1 MVKKFKIVASAALA
15 FVMACAMAGCSSSS
29 GESSAS
35 ASASAS
41 ASSSASASG
50 ETASSDDV
58 IKIGI
63 IQLLEHDA
71 LDSAREGFIQ
81 TLKDNGY
88 IDGENIIIDYQ
99 NAQNDQS
106 NLKTISQR
114 FVQEEDDLI
123 LAIAT
128 GAAQSVAAETSE
140 IPILGTAITDYEAAQ
155 LVESNDAPGGNV
167 SGTTDLNP
175 VDKQL
180 DLLKEMLPEAKTLG
194 ILYNSSEVNSEIQAQ
209 MAEEAAQALGL
220 ECKTATVTNT
230 NDIAQV
236 MESIAADVDAIYIP
250 TDNTFA
256 SAMATVAKVAEQY
269 GIPTICGES
278 GMVQNGGLATVGI
291 DYYKLGCQTGEMA
304 VRILK
309 DGANVAEMPIEGLED
324 ANVCIN
330 LDEAAAI
337 GYEFPQSVIDKAN
350 ITIKDGEV
358 IEN

>member
-1 MVKKFKIVASAALA
+1 MVKKFKIAASAALA

-35 ASASAS
+35 G
-41 ASSSASASG
+41 SASASG
-50 ETASSDDV
+50 ETASNGV

-88 IDGENIIIDYQ
+88 VDGENIVIDYQ

-114 FVQEEDDLI
+114 FVQEGDDLI

-180 DLLKEMLPEAKTLG
+180 DLLKEMLPDAKTLG

-236 MESIAADVDAIYIP
+236 MESIASDVDAIYIP

-269 GIPTICGES
+269 KVPTICGES

-337 GYEFPQSVIDKAN
+337 GYEFPQSIIDRAN
-350 ITIKDGEV
+350 IIVQDGEV

>member
-1 MVKKFKIVASAALA
+1 MGKRLRTAVTSVLALA
-15 FVMACAMAGCSSSS
+15 MAAVMAGCSSSGSAS
-29 GESSAS
+29 GTGASSAG
-35 ASASAS
+35 AS
-41 ASSSASASG
+41 ASSQEESKATAESG
-50 ETASSDDV
+50 T

-71 LDSAREGFIQ
+71 LDSAREGFVK
-81 TLKDNGY
+81 TLNENGY
-88 IDGENIIIDYQ
+88 IDGQNIIIDYQ

-128 GAAQSVAAETSE
+128 GAAQSVAAETSD

-155 LVESNDAPGGNV
+155 LVDSSEAPGGNV

-180 DLLKEMLPEAKTLG
+180 ALLKEMLPEAKTLG

-209 MAEEAAQALGL
+209 MAQAAAEALGL

-236 MESIAADVDAIYIP
+236 MESIAGDVDAIYIP

-256 SAMATVAKVAEQY
+256 SAMATVSKVAEEY
-269 GIPTICGES
+269 RVPTICGES
-278 GMVQNGGLATVGI
+278 GMVKSGGLATVGI
-291 DYYKLGCQTGEMA
+291 DYYKLGCQTAEMA
-304 VRILK
+304 IRILR
-309 DGANVAEMPIEGLED
+309 DGEDVSKMPIEGLED
-324 ANVCIN
+324 TDVCIN
-330 LDEAAAI
+330 LDEAQNI
-337 GYEFPQSVIDKAN
+337 EYEFPQSVIDKAT
-350 ITIKDGEV
+350 ITVKDGEV
-358 IEN
+358 IQK

>member
-1 MVKKFKIVASAALA
+1 MVKKFKIAASAALA

-35 ASASAS
+35 G
-41 ASSSASASG
+41 SASASG
-50 ETASSDDV
+50 ETASNGV

-88 IDGENIIIDYQ
+88 VDGENIVIDYQ

-114 FVQEEDDLI
+114 FVQEGDDLI

-180 DLLKEMLPEAKTLG
+180 DLLKEMLPDAKTLG
-194 ILYNSSEVNSEIQAQ
+194 ILYNSSAVNSEIQAQ

-236 MESIAADVDAIYIP
+236 MESIASDVDAIYIP

-269 GIPTICGES
+269 KVPTICGES

-337 GYEFPQSVIDKAN
+337 GYEFPQSIIDRAN
-350 ITIKDGEV
+350 IIVQDGEV

>member
-1 MVKKFKIVASAALA
+1 MNKLRGVNIMLKKIKFAAAAALA
-15 FVMACAMAGCSSSS
+15 FVMACSMAGCSSSS
-29 GESSAS
+29 DTSADSSA
-35 ASASAS
+35 
-41 ASSSASASG
+41 SSASASG
-50 ETASSDDV
+50 ETASDDV

-180 DLLKEMLPEAKTLG
+180 DLLKEMLPEVFILVIMIIAVKMYPFHFTGLILSGFVKCLYLG
-194 ILYNSSEVNSEIQAQ
+194 VLYLI
-209 MAEEAAQALGL
+209 ALFISR
-220 ECKTATVTNT
+220 E
-230 NDIAQV
+230 
-236 MESIAADVDAIYIP
+236 Y
-250 TDNTFA
+250 
-256 SAMATVAKVAEQY
+256 
-269 GIPTICGES
+269 
-278 GMVQNGGLATVGI
+278 
-291 DYYKLGCQTGEMA
+291 
-304 VRILK
+304 RIFTSLLK
-309 DGANVAEMPIEGLED
+309 R
-324 ANVCIN
+324 
-330 LDEAAAI
+330 
-337 GYEFPQSVIDKAN
+337 
-350 ITIKDGEV
+350 
-358 IEN
+358 